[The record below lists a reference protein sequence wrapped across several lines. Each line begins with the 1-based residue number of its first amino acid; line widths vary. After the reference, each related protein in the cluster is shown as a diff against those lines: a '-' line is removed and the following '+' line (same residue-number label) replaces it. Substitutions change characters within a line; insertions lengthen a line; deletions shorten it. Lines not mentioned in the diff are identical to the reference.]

1 MNNDPMFCVGALR
14 VKTRPELPVKRNK
27 NRYRWMEGKI
37 VRTAHNIFSR
47 LRVGVPC
54 VGVGLATKCHQ
65 HHKTPSVVGKHGL
78 RVLPTPLSSYVL
90 THTNKSFRHYTFSVL
105 FFTTTLCGRLSLC
118 DWITYTQ
125 MLFFLYN
132 SQSFTS
138 EVFCWFC
145 KLLIPKKIFH
155 EMKLM
160 IKMYDIIIYD
170 HPKIQMSR

>member
-90 THTNKSFRHYTFSVL
+90 THRQVISRLH
-105 FFTTTLCGRLSLC
+105 FFCT
-118 DWITYTQ
+118 
-125 MLFFLYN
+125 FFLQLLYAVDCHCV
-132 SQSFTS
+132 TG
-138 EVFCWFC
+138 
-145 KLLIPKKIFH
+145 LLIHRCYFFSTTH
-155 EMKLM
+155 NLSHLRFSA
-160 IKMYDIIIYD
+160 DFA
-170 HPKIQMSR
+170 SS

>member
-54 VGVGLATKCHQ
+54 GGG
-65 HHKTPSVVGKHGL
+65 PSYKMP
-78 RVLPTPLSSYVL
+78 PTPQNTVSCRETRSARTSHATLILVL
-90 THTNKSFRHYTFSVL
+90 THTNKSFCDYTFSVL

>member
-54 VGVGLATKCHQ
+54 GGG
-65 HHKTPSVVGKHGL
+65 PSYKMP
-78 RVLPTPLSSYVL
+78 PTPQNTVSCRETRSARTSHATLILVL
-90 THTNKSFRHYTFSVL
+90 THTNKSFCDYTFSVL

-160 IKMYDIIIYD
+160 IKIYDIIIYD